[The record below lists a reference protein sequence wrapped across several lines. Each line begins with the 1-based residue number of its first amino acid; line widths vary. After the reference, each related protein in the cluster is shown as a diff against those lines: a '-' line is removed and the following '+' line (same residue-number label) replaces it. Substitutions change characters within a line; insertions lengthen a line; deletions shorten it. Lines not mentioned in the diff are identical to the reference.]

1 LVGHSAET
9 KNAGES
15 PHFCFGGSVGG
26 GFDLDSVLDMALEL
40 IGKLINAPHDF
51 EMVPADDL
59 PHSPLADFQVI
70 HPALQASNVAFYASN
85 VAFYASNVAFQAAN
99 VAFHSANV
107 ALDLDHVA
115 LEHRDIGF
123 ENGDVSFNLHDVGVH
138 PLDRR
143 EYQIALVHHATAPE
157 TVMSLYAIHQADA
170 IKE

>member
-1 LVGHSAET
+1 M

-15 PHFCFGGSVGG
+15 PHFCFGGSVDG
-26 GFDLDSVLDMALEL
+26 GFDLDSVLDVALEL
-40 IGKLINAPHDF
+40 IGELIDTPHDF

-70 HPALQASNVAFYASN
+70 HPALQASNVAFYTGN
-85 VAFYASNVAFQAAN
+85 VAFYASNVAFQ
-99 VAFHSANV
+99 STDV
-107 ALDLDHVA
+107 ALDRDHVA
-115 LEHRDIGF
+115 LENGDIGF
-123 ENGDVSFNLHDVGVH
+123 ENGDIGFENGDIGFNLHDVGVH

-143 EYQIALVHHATAPE
+143 EYQVALVYHITAPE

>member
-59 PHSPLADFQVI
+59 PHSPLTNFQVI
-70 HPALQASNVAFYASN
+70 HPALQAT
-85 VAFYASNVAFQAAN
+85 NVAFQ
-99 VAFHSANV
+99 SADV
-107 ALDLDHVA
+107 TLDLDHVA
-115 LEHRDIGF
+115 LEYGDIGF
-123 ENGDVSFNLHDVGVH
+123 DLHDVGVH
-138 PLDRR
+138 PLDCR
-143 EYQIALVHHATAPE
+143 EYQVAFVYHATAPE

>member
-1 LVGHSAET
+1 M

-15 PHFCFGGSVGG
+15 PHFCFGGSVAG
-26 GFDLDSVLDMALEL
+26 GFDLDSVLDVALEL
-40 IGKLINAPHDF
+40 VRELIDAPHDF

-70 HPALQASNVAFYASN
+70 HPALHASNVAFYAG
-85 VAFYASNVAFQAAN
+85 NVAFQA
-99 VAFHSANV
+99 ANV

-115 LEHRDIGF
+115 LEHGNIGFKNGDIGF
-123 ENGDVSFNLHDVGVH
+123 NRHDVGVH